1 MIPRTDNTEKMDSE
15 WMEAFMEGVK
25 KRKLRVDFVCV
36 HSYGGPSAKG
46 FVNRLKKVHRM
57 FRKPIW
63 ITEFAVGDW
72 EAASV
77 EQNRHRP
84 ESVLRFMEEVL
95 PMLDRLDFVE
105 RYAWFPATQDNS
117 ALGTSALFDQDGKLT
132 KLGECYRD
140 A

>member
-1 MIPRTDNTEKMDSE
+1 
-15 WMEAFMEGVK
+15 
-25 KRKLRVDFVCV
+25 
-36 HSYGGPSAKG
+36 
-46 FVNRLKKVHRM
+46 
-57 FRKPIW
+57 
-63 ITEFAVGDW
+63 
-72 EAASV
+72 
-77 EQNRHRP
+77 QNRHRP

-117 ALGTSALFDQDGKLT
+117 ALGTSALFDKEDKLT